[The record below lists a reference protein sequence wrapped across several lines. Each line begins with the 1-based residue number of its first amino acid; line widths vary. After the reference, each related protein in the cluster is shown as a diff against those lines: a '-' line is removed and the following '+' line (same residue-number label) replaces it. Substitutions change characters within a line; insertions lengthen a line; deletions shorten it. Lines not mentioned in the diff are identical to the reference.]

1 MWMKMSASMRAWSY
15 SKAEVH
21 SNNTTPWSQ
30 SNEDTKFGHKLT
42 WIDIC
47 QNLVFTK
54 VKIVHWK
61 TLMSLIVLGLVKKW
75 SCILLWTCLV
85 KTTEYIFIIIF
96 HLAEYLLL
104 NKVFAVGQ
112 SDPTACRHLP
122 KNLKNDKDLAWGNFD
137 YRVSNHDVVIY
148 EWMDEKQLTWFQ
160 IFMQL
165 TAIKLNE
172 DKRTNPNRYL
182 VSQNPSRTI
191 TRKWVELTRQ
201 IFTVLFMEL
210 TEKM

>member
-1 MWMKMSASMRAWSY
+1 M
-15 SKAEVH
+15 
-21 SNNTTPWSQ
+21 
-30 SNEDTKFGHKLT
+30 
-42 WIDIC
+42 
-47 QNLVFTK
+47 
-54 VKIVHWK
+54 
-61 TLMSLIVLGLVKKW
+61 
-75 SCILLWTCLV
+75 
-85 KTTEYIFIIIF
+85 
-96 HLAEYLLL
+96 
-104 NKVFAVGQ
+104 GQ

-137 YRVSNHDVVIY
+137 YRVSNHDVVIF

-172 DKRTNPNRYL
+172 DKRTNPNRCL
-182 VSQNPSRTI
+182 VAQNPSR
-191 TRKWVELTRQ
+191 WVELTRQ